1 MLPSALSIGSSAVR
15 VLIDYR
21 PALRQRTGVGEY
33 VHRMVEA
40 LVATAP
46 QCGPLSLT
54 AFSSSWKD
62 RLELPLPAGVD
73 AVDLRWSVS
82 VLNLLWHRCAW
93 PPVEQLTGRIF
104 DVVHSPHPL
113 LIPARRAA
121 RVVTIHDLDFLE
133 HTERTQGEIRR
144 DYPALVRRHA
154 AAADR
159 IVVPS
164 HYTAERIRT
173 ELGIAADKISVC
185 SNGAPPWLPRR
196 NSPRPGHLLFVG
208 TLAPRKNLPA
218 LLDAYGNLLEQRS
231 DPPDLVVVGQRLG
244 SDRNA
249 VPVTSALRHKV
260 RFMGYVSEGRLRQLY
275 EGARM
280 LIFPS
285 LNEGFGLPALEAMTV
300 GVPVVAS
307 NQGALPEVVGDA
319 GLLVDPTNVEG
330 ITAAIERV
338 LDDDEL
344 AGAMVVRGFE
354 RAKAYDWRSS
364 AVALRDAYRRAVED
378 WRGTH

>member
-1 MLPSALSIGSSAVR
+1 VR

-40 LVATAP
+40 LVTTAP

-73 AVDLRWSVS
+73 VVDLRWPVS

-93 PPVEQLTGRIF
+93 PPVERLTGRIF

-164 HYTAERIRT
+164 HYTGERVRT
-173 ELGIAADKISVC
+173 ELGIAGDKISVC

-196 NSPRPGHLLFVG
+196 NAPRPGHLLFVG

-218 LLDAYGNLLEQRS
+218 LLDAYGHLSAQRS

-244 SDRNA
+244 GDRNA
-249 VPVTSALRHKV
+249 VAVTSALRHTV

-280 LIFPS
+280 LILPS

-330 ITAAIERV
+330 IAAAIERV

-344 AGAMVVRGFE
+344 ARAMVVRGFE

-364 AVALRDAYRRAVED
+364 AVALREAYRRAVEN
-378 WRGTH
+378 WKGPH